1 MRQRFISTNPMLR
14 SIDNS
19 VFDSTESATYNG
31 IALKTLFLFAV
42 LITSAFTV
50 VTNLPYFEANF
61 WIFFVALIGG
71 FIAVITAS
79 IKPKLAKYFAPIYAV
94 FEGIVIG
101 VIATMLSFIASGIV
115 EIAILITLCIF
126 FVMLILYITG
136 AVRVGPFLRRLTIGA
151 LVGLL
156 MFTLLVM
163 FSSVFSP
170 AIANMYYSNLSFML
184 VISLVSAV
192 IATLMILL
200 DLDNCTRIVQAGAP
214 KEFEW
219 SASLGLMVT
228 IIWLFIEIL
237 RILFIFTMR
246 RD

>member
-42 LITSAFTV
+42 LIASAFTV
-50 VTNLPYFEANF
+50 VTNLEFFSANY
-61 WIFFVALIGG
+61 WIFFTALIGG
-71 FIAVITAS
+71 FISVIIAS
-79 IKPKLAKYFAPIYAV
+79 FKPKVAKYFAPVYAI

-101 VIATMLSFIASGIV
+101 VIATLLSFIAPGIV
-115 EIAILITLCIF
+115 EVAILITLTIF

-136 AVRVGPFLRRLTIGA
+136 AVRVGPFLRRLVIGA

-156 MFTLLVM
+156 MFTLLIM
-163 FSSVFSP
+163 FSSVFSSTI
-170 AIANMYYSNLSFML
+170 ADMYYANMNFML
-184 VISLVSAV
+184 IISLVSAV

-214 KEFEW
+214 KEYEW

-237 RILFIFTMR
+237 RILFIFALR